1 MNTYNNKVQKG
12 YKDKCYNI
20 NTVKKIRSEAPSKAK
35 KRSKKEI
42 KFSKNQRQ
50 F

>member
-35 KRSKKEI
+35 KTFKERD
-42 KFSKNQRQ
+42 KVF
-50 F
+50 